1 MPLIDMPL
9 EQLVKYE
16 GRNKKPADFDKYWD
30 DALAE
35 MRSIDPEP
43 EFIPAGP
50 KFKNVECFDLYF
62 TGTKGA
68 RVYAKLLKPKKI
80 EGKAPAVLHFHGYSG
95 SSSSNWLDY
104 ANYAGEGFVFAAL
117 DCRGQGGKSEDSN
130 HVKGNTLHG
139 HIIRGLDSDNPHDL
153 LFRDIFLD
161 TAMLARVV
169 MSLDYVDEERVGCYG
184 GSQGGALTIACSA
197 LVPEIKAA
205 APQYP
210 FLCDY
215 KRVWEMDMAERAY
228 AELKEYFRHF
238 DPRHEREDEIFE
250 KLGYIDLQFLAP
262 RIKADLIMF
271 TGLMDNV
278 CPPSTQF
285 AAYNKMVCKKKY
297 VIYPDFGH
305 EWLPD
310 LGDITFEHMQ
320 KLLQEK

>member
-1 MPLIDMPL
+1 MPMVDMPL
-9 EQLVKYE
+9 EELLKFE
-16 GRNKKPADFDKYWD
+16 GRNKKPSDFDKYWD
-30 DALAE
+30 DAIRE
-35 MRSIDPEP
+35 MKGIDPKP
-43 EFIPAGP
+43 EFIPTGP
-50 KFKNVECFDLYF
+50 NMKNIECFDLYF

-68 RVYAKLLKPKKI
+68 RIYAKFLKPKNVV
-80 EGKAPAVLHFHGYSG
+80 GKAPAVLNFHGNSDA
-95 SSSSNWLDY
+95 SATNWIDY
-104 ANYAGEGFVFAAL
+104 ANYAGEGFVVAAL

-130 HVKGNTLHG
+130 HVVGNTFCG
-139 HIIRGLDSDNPHDL
+139 QIIRGLAGDNPHDL

-161 TAMLARVV
+161 TAMLARII
-169 MSLDYVDEERVGCYG
+169 MNLDYVDENKVGCYG

-197 LVPEIKAA
+197 LVPEIRAA

-215 KRVWEMDMAERAY
+215 RRVWEMDMAERAY
-228 AELKEYFRHF
+228 AELKTYFRYY

-285 AAYNKMVCKKKY
+285 AAYNKMVCNKKHI
-297 VIYPDFGH
+297 IYPDFGH
-305 EWLPD
+305 EGLPNS
-310 LGDITFEHMQ
+310 GDITFNHMQ
-320 KLLQEK
+320 KLLCE